1 VSTAKSR
8 QIINVMDAL
17 SGKLTREQQF
27 GVRLI
32 MVANELAELLA
43 ESARIADAHPDVPKW
58 ETVTT
63 WLAREGLQV
72 ALTRDAVVEMAT
84 GTPFGL
90 YAKAAKK
97 AIKRKPRKK

>member
-1 VSTAKSR
+1 MSIAKSR

-27 GVRLI
+27 AVRLV

-43 ESARIADAHPDVPKW
+43 ESARIADAHPDVPEW
-58 ETVTT
+58 ERATT

-72 ALTRDAVVEMAT
+72 AMTRDAVVEIVT
-84 GTPFGL
+84 GEPFGL
-90 YAKAAKK
+90 HAKEAKM
-97 AIKRKPRKK
+97 AIKRKRKNK